1 VCLWA
6 DRAFLLDAY
15 ARTARRM
22 LDGAPAGLTVHG
34 WTEAGLS
41 RGSDRAELTILSN
54 QPDTE
59 QVAAALANAIVTR
72 LGLDPVEPAAR
83 LAERW
88 LAARALDE
96 PARSQYVA
104 TFAPVLGPVL
114 ATPATEQWRWFL
126 DVVERQR

>member
-1 VCLWA
+1 VCLWE

-22 LDGAPAGLTVHG
+22 LDGAPAGLSVRG
-34 WTEAGLS
+34 WTEAGLA
-41 RGSDRAELTILSN
+41 RGSDRAELAILSN
-54 QPDTE
+54 QPDAE
-59 QVAAALANAIVTR
+59 QVAVGLANGITTR
-72 LGLDPVEPAAR
+72 LGLDPDDPAAR

-104 TFAPVLGPVL
+104 TFAPALGPVL
-114 ATPATEQWRWFL
+114 ATPEPEQWRWFL
-126 DVVERQR
+126 DVVERD